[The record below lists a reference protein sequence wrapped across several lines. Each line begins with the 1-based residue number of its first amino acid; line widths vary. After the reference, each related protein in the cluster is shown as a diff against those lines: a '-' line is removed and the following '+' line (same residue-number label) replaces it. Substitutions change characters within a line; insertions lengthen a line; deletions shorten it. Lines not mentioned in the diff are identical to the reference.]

1 MSDYNELKEL
11 IDSFV
16 AYRNVLTPLEENLR
30 GIASTYSSIRDA
42 LDDINRTF
50 APGTGVQLDKIHST
64 LNAQARSGKELT
76 QKIDEYSV
84 SGEKYAKAVSDMTE
98 RFDDVAKKLETV
110 TQMEKSAESILSK
123 LEAMIEEKKTSY
135 NLKDLQ
141 KSLDAYNKG
150 VEKISD
156 FINKD
161 VGAVLQENAKKIEEI
176 RKENEALSAAL
187 TEQNKTVASLSGYFA
202 ETSSLLRKTL
212 EGGAVN
218 EEYLFD
224 AFDKWAAD
232 RKVKI
237 KKK

>member
-1 MSDYNELKEL
+1 D
-11 IDSFV
+11 
-16 AYRNVLTPLEENLR
+16 
-30 GIASTYSSIRDA
+30 
-42 LDDINRTF
+42 
-50 APGTGVQLDKIHST
+50 
-64 LNAQARSGKELT
+64 
-76 QKIDEYSV
+76 
-84 SGEKYAKAVSDMTE
+84 

-187 TEQNKTVASLSGYFA
+187 AEQNKTVASLSGYFA

>member
-64 LNAQARSGKELT
+64 LSAQARSGKELT
-76 QKIDEYSV
+76 QKIDEYAV

-98 RFDDVAKKLETV
+98 RFDDVAKKLEIV

-123 LEAMIEEKKTSY
+123 LETMIEEKKTSY

-187 TEQNKTVASLSGYFA
+187 AEQNKTVASLSGYFA

>member
-187 TEQNKTVASLSGYFA
+187 AEQNKTVASLSGYFA

-212 EGGAVN
+212 EGGAIN

>member
-42 LDDINRTF
+42 LDEINRTF
-50 APGTGVQLDKIHST
+50 APGTGVQLDKINST
-64 LNAQARSGKELT
+64 LNAQARSGKELA
-76 QKIDEYSV
+76 QKIDEYAV
-84 SGEKYAKAVSDMTE
+84 SGENYAKAVSDMTA
-98 RFDDVAKKLETV
+98 RFDDVAKKLEIV
-110 TQMEKSAESILSK
+110 TQMEKSAEHILSK
-123 LEAMIEEKKTSY
+123 LEATIEEKKTSY

-141 KSLDAYNKG
+141 KSLEAYNKG

-161 VGAVLQENAKKIEEI
+161 VAAVLQENAKKIEEI

-187 TEQNKTVASLSGYFA
+187 AEQNKTVASLSGYFA

-212 EGGAVN
+212 EGGAIN